1 MLVYLIQEHL
11 SMEQELSK
19 IELIGTGESPH
30 VSKHG
35 ITFQSANG
43 DKLSFEP
50 FLNGTPGL
58 NSATICIDG
67 VPKLVI
73 CSTIAEYIGKEFTY
87 TNLETGVEVQITL
100 PGCDLNIATV

>member
-1 MLVYLIQEHL
+1 
-11 SMEQELSK
+11 MEQELSK

-30 VSKHG
+30 ASKHG
-35 ITFQSANG
+35 ITLQAANG

-50 FLNGTPGL
+50 FLNGTPSL
-58 NSATICIDG
+58 NSATISIDS

-87 TNLETGVEVQITL
+87 TNSETGVEVQITL